1 MDTLITILII
11 VIILVGFLSTVR
23 VTELSILPI
32 IVTILLGVACISI
45 ELAAF
50 ACQIAGS
57 DGAADRAHDPRTP
70 DHERRSYGGGRGSS
84 GCRDPRINR
93 KLPQCERGRPAQD
106 RPRFICIRPS
116 RSNR

>member
-45 ELAAF
+45 KLAAF
-50 ACQIAGS
+50 VCFFGVMV
-57 DGAADRAHDPRTP
+57 
-70 DHERRSYGGGRGSS
+70 
-84 GCRDPRINR
+84 
-93 KLPQCERGRPAQD
+93 
-106 RPRFICIRPS
+106 FIIWKA
-116 RSNR
+116 NENL

>member
-32 IVTILLGVACISI
+32 IVTIFLGVACISI

-50 ACQIAGS
+50 VCFFGVMV
-57 DGAADRAHDPRTP
+57 
-70 DHERRSYGGGRGSS
+70 
-84 GCRDPRINR
+84 
-93 KLPQCERGRPAQD
+93 
-106 RPRFICIRPS
+106 FIIWKA
-116 RSNR
+116 NENL

>member
-11 VIILVGFLSTVR
+11 AIILVGFLSTVR

-50 ACQIAGS
+50 VCFLGVMV
-57 DGAADRAHDPRTP
+57 
-70 DHERRSYGGGRGSS
+70 
-84 GCRDPRINR
+84 
-93 KLPQCERGRPAQD
+93 
-106 RPRFICIRPS
+106 FIIWKA
-116 RSNR
+116 NENL